1 VSKAKLQ
8 ARLAGAE
15 SRISRRDQRIDILT
29 KSIHAVHRDL
39 EACRAAHERDRDEV
53 VYLTRTLDSTED
65 DLEYAISLLRYI
77 TTNSQDQ
84 LSRSPEMDQFLARFP
99 VD

>member
-1 VSKAKLQ
+1 MSKAKLQ

-29 KSIHAVHRDL
+29 KSIHAVHREL

-53 VYLTRTLDSTED
+53 VDLRRTLDSTED
-65 DLEYAISLLRYI
+65 DLEFAISLLRHI
-77 TTNSQDQ
+77 TATSQYQ
-84 LSRSPEMDQFLARFP
+84 QSRFPEMDRFLARFP